1 MLNLQSKVL
10 LNNGVEMPRF
20 GLGVYQSD
28 VGEITENAVKFAVG
42 TAGYNLVDTAEFYKN
57 EADVGA
63 GIRASK
69 KPRESVFIVT
79 KLFNTEAGKAGCLEV
94 FNKSLKNLGVSYID
108 QYLLHAPHGGKV
120 LECYD
125 TLLELQK
132 KGLLKSVGVS
142 NFGVHHLE
150 ALKNAG
156 RPLPAV
162 NQIELHP
169 WCTNEEIVKYCQ
181 KNNIG
186 IVAYSPLA
194 KGERLADPFVL
205 SLAKKYNKSPAH
217 ILIRWSLDRGFIVIP
232 KSTNPERIMDNANVF
247 DFKLTSEE
255 ILTFD
260 SFGRKEKAI
269 TGWDPTVYS
278 LDKFGPLV

>member
-1 MLNLQSKVL
+1 MLNLHSKVL
-10 LNNGVEMPRF
+10 LNSGVEMPRF
-20 GLGVYQSD
+20 GLGMYLSE
-28 VGEITENAVKFAVG
+28 VGEIAENATKYAVG
-42 TAGYNLVDTAEFYKN
+42 TAGYIMIDTAEFYKN
-57 EADVGA
+57 ERDVGA

-69 KPRESVFIVT
+69 QPRENIFIVT
-79 KLFNTEAGKAGCLEV
+79 KLFNTEAGRAGCLEV
-94 FNKSLKNLGVSYID
+94 FNKSLKNLGVNYID

-132 KGLLKSVGVS
+132 KGLLKTIGVS

-156 RPLPAV
+156 RPFPAV

-169 WCTNEEIVKYCQ
+169 WCTNEDIVKYCQ
-181 KNNIG
+181 KNNIA

-205 SLAKKYNKSPAH
+205 SLAKKYNKSPAQ
-217 ILIRWSLDRGFIVIP
+217 ILIRWSLDKGFITIP
-232 KSTNPERIMDNANVF
+232 KSTRPERITENANVF
-247 DFKLTSEE
+247 DFQLTVEE
-255 ILTFD
+255 IETFD
-260 SFGRKEKAI
+260 SFGKKEKSI
-269 TGWDPTVYS
+269 TGWDPTIYS